1 MLKLC
6 AKTEKG
12 EYIMRKYIA
21 GILGASLALIAG
33 SASAAIDLTA
43 VTTAFGDLT
52 TAQVAV
58 GGLLLV
64 AAVTAVTYKWVK
76 GMLFG

>member
-1 MLKLC
+1 
-6 AKTEKG
+6 
-12 EYIMRKYIA
+12 MRKYLI
-21 GILGASLALIAG
+21 GAALLLAAG
-33 SASAAIDLTA
+33 SANAAIDLTA

-52 TAQVAV
+52 TAQIAV

-64 AAVTAVTYKWVK
+64 AAVTAVSYKWVK

>member
-1 MLKLC
+1 MIKF
-6 AKTEKG
+6 
-12 EYIMRKYIA
+12 IA
-21 GILGASLALIAG
+21 SISALVTGFISMA
-33 SASAAIDLTA
+33 ANAAIDLTA
-43 VTTAFGDLT
+43 VTTAFTDLGA
-52 TAQVAV
+52 AQVTV